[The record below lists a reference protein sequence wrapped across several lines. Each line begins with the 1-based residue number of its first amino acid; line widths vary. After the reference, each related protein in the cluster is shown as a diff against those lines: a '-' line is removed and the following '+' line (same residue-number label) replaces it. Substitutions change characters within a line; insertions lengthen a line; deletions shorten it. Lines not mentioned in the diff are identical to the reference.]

1 MDNQFDFDESEI
13 EDLGVET
20 LTPELDEKIN
30 KMIDEAEEDLKES
43 RVNIRWQKAQLE
55 LIKQAAGMIGIPYQI
70 YIRDIVFRKS
80 VEDIE
85 KFSKVLNSK

>member
-1 MDNQFDFDESEI
+1 MDNQLDFDESEI

-20 LTPELDEKIN
+20 LTPELDKKIN
-30 KMIDEAEEDLKES
+30 RMTAEAEEDLKES

-55 LIKQAAGMIGIPYQI
+55 LIKKAAGMIGIPYQI

-85 KFSKVLNSK
+85 KFSKILN